1 MYNWQMS
8 NNTQERGL
16 LLRQALPYI
25 NNYRG
30 KCFIFVVSGS
40 LVKKEIEDHSGILG
54 RDWAMCQSLGIH
66 CVLCIT
72 EPISDENEPLKPAEL
87 NDLVST
93 YAALYEHCNRLATR
107 GSYELDQ
114 KPKFIQ
120 GSWILARPQG
130 IIDGIDMQHRG
141 RVRRIAADVM
151 NQLLGMG
158 YILFVTPLA
167 MDKQGKSYLLTERN
181 LVAEL
186 IGSLAADKVLLY
198 HTGLSDADY
207 KKAVPRVEAEV
218 FMKQAKASI
227 RPILADMVHY
237 CDMGAQRVHLL
248 PAHQENA
255 LVSELLTAQGYGLM
269 INADS
274 YEELIEPKRHEMEM
288 IKNLI
293 APLEQEGLLRP
304 RSLKQLQKKIK
315 DFRIIKQDDNVI
327 GCAALSPVEGKKG
340 YAELECVVI
349 KKLYAGRG
357 YGSRVLNSM
366 EKLAIGQGYSHL
378 IVLTTQAVEWF
389 REKGFTDTKEKLPIS
404 PVSHCRNAKVL
415 VKKINGE
422 V

>member
-1 MYNWQMS
+1 MS
-8 NNTQERGL
+8 NNAQERGL

-30 KCFIFVVSGS
+30 KCFIFVVPGS
-40 LVKKEIEDHSGILG
+40 LVRKEIEDHSRILG
-54 RDWAMCQSLGIH
+54 QDWAMCQSLGIH

-72 EPISDENEPLKPAEL
+72 EPISAANEPLKTTEL
-87 NDLVST
+87 NDLASK
-93 YAALYEHCNRLATR
+93 YAMLYGHCNKLATR
-107 GSYELDQ
+107 GSYELGQ

-130 IIDGIDMQHRG
+130 VIDGMDMQHHG
-141 RVRRIAADVM
+141 RVRKIAADTM
-151 NQLLGMG
+151 GELLGMG

-167 MDKQGKSYLLTERN
+167 TDKQGIGYLLSERN

-186 IGSLAADKVLLY
+186 VGSLAADKVILY

-207 KKAVPRVEAEV
+207 KKAILRAEAES
-218 FMKQAKASI
+218 FMKRTKTSI
-227 RPILADMVHY
+227 RPVLADMVHY
-237 CDMGAQRVHLL
+237 CDMGAPRVHLL

-274 YEELIEPKRHEMEM
+274 YEELIEPKRHEMAM

-293 APLEQEGLLRP
+293 TPLEQEGLLRP
-304 RSLKQLQKKIK
+304 RSLKQLQKKTK
-315 DFRIIKQDDNVI
+315 DFRIIKQDDNII

-349 KKLYAGRG
+349 KNLYAGRG

-366 EKLAIGQGYSHL
+366 ENLAIGQGYSHL

-389 REKGFTDTKEKLPIS
+389 REKGFMDAREKLPIPQIS
-404 PVSHCRNAKVL
+404 YCRNAKLL
-415 VKKINGE
+415 VKKIGGE
-422 V
+422 A